1 MGGGPDMRRKS
12 YHRNTEAVY
21 TLSSI
26 LLNPLIEYKIFGGQ
40 VYATPPGRGTFS
52 VPVFDSIT
60 KDFWI
65 VSRENSLLFEGER
78 SMFYAF
84 TAMLGYD
91 EVDEDSFNVY
101 VNCVEGDVMVKLI

>member
-1 MGGGPDMRRKS
+1 MRQKL
-12 YHRNTEAVY
+12 YYRNTEAVY
-21 TLSSI
+21 TLISI
-26 LLNPLIEYKIFGGQ
+26 LLNPLIEYKTYSGGWL
-40 VYATPPGRGTFS
+40 YASRSGGGGIHSAFPLGPPVTR
-52 VPVFDSIT
+52 
-60 KDFWI
+60 DFLI
-65 VSRENSLLFEGER
+65 VLKENSLLFEGER